1 MAVGS
6 LAASGGGSAAASG
19 GRSLGLGFPSA
30 RSSPWVM
37 WMLEAMGLA
46 LVLVELVHFK
56 DKNDYWRERGRG
68 ITTVIARHSLLPNPE
83 HLATALAGSFSPAAG
98 QLVFKFATCHVFF
111 LFFSFVQAF
120 N

>member
-1 MAVGS
+1 
-6 LAASGGGSAAASG
+6 
-19 GRSLGLGFPSA
+19 
-30 RSSPWVM
+30 
-37 WMLEAMGLA
+37 MLEAMCLA
-46 LVLVELVHFK
+46 LVLVELVHFFFVFK

-68 ITTVIARHSLLPNPE
+68 IATVIAHHPLLPNPE

-98 QLVFKFATCHVFF
+98 QLAFKFATCHVSF